1 MSGFNFIV
9 PTEVVDL
16 PSKGKYY
23 PEGHPLKGVDS
34 IEIRHMTAKE
44 EDILTSQSLI
54 KKGLAITKLLQSII
68 IDKSIR
74 VDDLLIGDKN
84 ALLVASRIHGYGPE
98 YNVTLNCP
106 NCGARFETVADL
118 NDIQE
123 KQLEPA
129 ENIVATYRS

>member
-1 MSGFNFIV
+1 MSRNKDRVNQNIPPQAIPELTQNVAQAAEPMSGFNFIV

-54 KKGLAITKLLQSII
+54 KKGVLLSKHSLFYFQHL
-68 IDKSIR
+68 IR
-74 VDDLLIGDKN
+74 YLLIKIRFN
-84 ALLVASRIHGYGPE
+84 NRCPPASSI
-98 YNVTLNCP
+98 
-106 NCGARFETVADL
+106 
-118 NDIQE
+118 
-123 KQLEPA
+123 
-129 ENIVATYRS
+129 